1 MPPLTGLT
9 ILIAK
14 HVEPLV
20 FVGVM
25 REIHRLQTPPGE
37 LDQILPERRLADDAL
52 NLEAFLLTGQPQGGD
67 QKTILL

>member
-1 MPPLTGLT
+1 MPPFTGLT
-9 ILIAK
+9 ILIPK

-37 LDQILPERRLADDAL
+37 LDQILPDRRLANDAL
-52 NLEAFLLTGQPQGGD
+52 DLKRLLLP
-67 QKTILL
+67 